1 MSSNFRLRSQI
12 LHIKP
17 RHEVT
22 VIHCSTDLTVVRSL
36 SNLCMFSLG
45 EEEAGGEEEARR
57 MITTET
63 MLLICGTSLTINH
76 LLYLWRTRMMMMMSI
91 LQLQHILIKLKLKQ
105 LDTATEE
112 SQAGPALCAALSCY
126 HIRSYH

>member
-1 MSSNFRLRSQI
+1 
-12 LHIKP
+12 
-17 RHEVT
+17 
-22 VIHCSTDLTVVRSL
+22 
-36 SNLCMFSLG
+36 MFSLG

-76 LLYLWRTRMMMMMSI
+76 LLYLWRTRMKMMMSI

>member
-1 MSSNFRLRSQI
+1 M
-12 LHIKP
+12 
-17 RHEVT
+17 
-22 VIHCSTDLTVVRSL
+22 RSL

-45 EEEAGGEEEARR
+45 EEEVGEGEEARR

-63 MLLICGTSLTINH
+63 MHLICGTSPTINH
-76 LLYLWRTRMMMMMSI
+76 LLCLWRTRMKMMMSI

-112 SQAGPALCAALSCY
+112 SQAGPALSAALSCY

>member
-22 VIHCSTDLTVVRSL
+22 VIHSSTDLTVVRSL

-45 EEEAGGEEEARR
+45 EGEAGGGEEARR

-63 MLLICGTSLTINH
+63 MLLICGTSPTINH
-76 LLYLWRTRMMMMMSI
+76 LLCLWRTRMKMMMSI
-91 LQLQHILIKLKLKQ
+91 LQHILIKLKLKQ

-112 SQAGPALCAALSCY
+112 SQAGPALSAALSCY